1 MDSIVNGVA
10 HKLLSDF
17 MGDTVGFPLAHKL
30 TIMVGN
36 WTITPPCSKDE
47 AIGNALEFARLIQSV
62 TLGVAT
68 TDVIFTGTNRLLG
81 EFDEDVLG

>member
-1 MDSIVNGVA
+1 
-10 HKLLSDF
+10 
-17 MGDTVGFPLAHKL
+17 
-30 TIMVGN
+30 MVGN

-81 EFDEDVLG
+81 EFDED